1 MLQAS
6 SGRTQALSR
15 SAPDKENEM
24 TPETAQ
30 FLLGVLNG
38 LTLNVGADDFEQVAR
53 QVMQARAELLTIVR
67 A

>member
-1 MLQAS
+1 
-6 SGRTQALSR
+6 
-15 SAPDKENEM
+15 M